1 MYVLAVLMFLWFDGG
16 DFFVLDCAMVN
27 HISRYLDDPATQD
40 QISKGQVGFVY
51 QVVSTFWSISVSE
64 LQIAVVK
71 LVHEV
76 CVCVCLVMCICV
88 QARGKTLA
96 VSLNHSSSYIS
107 DQVSYQF
114 S

>member
-40 QISKGQVGFVY
+40 QISKGQVGFIY

-76 CVCVCLVMCICV
+76 CVCVSGHVYLCT
-88 QARGKTLA
+88 GKR
-96 VSLNHSSSYIS
+96 
-107 DQVSYQF
+107 
-114 S
+114 